1 MGGDSGQHRPPIPVQ
16 NRPRIPIIICTGFSG
31 KINDQ
36 YTRAM
41 GVKGFPMNQVATG
54 VLAVKVSVERDDA
67 ERLALQYVI
76 LFLSFEEVH
85 YC

>member
-1 MGGDSGQHRPPIPVQ
+1 
-16 NRPRIPIIICTGFSG
+16 
-31 KINDQ
+31 
-36 YTRAM
+36 M